1 MKIVLFLVKFLF
13 AGIIVGKE
21 DKHFKTT
28 YRDFTWLT
36 TAIDNCLNEQTG
48 LMVSGWYYK
57 V

>member
-13 AGIIVGKE
+13 AGIIIGKE
-21 DKHFKTT
+21 DNHFKTT